1 MVMIS
6 GKVRKWGNSF
16 GIVIPKEV
24 ARKGKFKVGEKLDI
38 LILPK
43 NNVLKETFG
52 SLKGKTKKSTQE
64 ILDQTDSELYGT
76 E

>member
-16 GIVIPKEV
+16 GVVIPKEI
-24 ARKGKFKVGEKLDI
+24 AKKEKFKIGEELDL
-38 LILPK
+38 LIFPK

-52 SLKGKTKKSTQE
+52 SLKGKIKKPTQKIMEE
-64 ILDQTDSELYGT
+64 IDRELYG
-76 E
+76 EE